1 MNKNKIYVT
10 QTFMP
15 SQEEYNT
22 ILKKSWDKSWITNR
36 GELVQELEKSI
47 KEKFAI
53 PNIIATTNGTLPLQI
68 AIKTLCLTGEIITTP
83 FSYIASTS
91 SIIWEGCTP
100 VFVDIDE
107 ETLNIDASK
116 IEAKITSKTSA
127 ILATHVFGNPCDVIA
142 IEKVA
147 KKYKLKVIYD
157 AAHCFG
163 VDYKGKSIFEYGDI
177 STCSF
182 HATKIFHTGEGGA
195 IFASNTELHDK
206 LFYHHNF
213 GHNGPEN
220 FQGLGINA
228 KMTELQAAMGLA
240 VFPYFDEILAKRKL
254 LYNLYVKLLGNKVK
268 YQKITTDTSYNFAY
282 MPVIF
287 PTHERLLEVVE
298 QLNNN
303 NIYPRRYFN
312 PSLNTIEYINGDSM
326 PISEFISDRI
336 LCLPLYFNLKE
347 DQIVDICSLINNQ

>member
-1 MNKNKIYVT
+1 MNKNKINVT

-68 AIKTLCLTGEIITTP
+68 AIKALCLTGEIITTP

-91 SIIWEGCTP
+91 SIIWEGCAP
-100 VFVDIDE
+100 VFVDIDG
-107 ETLNIDASK
+107 ETLNIDVSK
-116 IEAKITSKTSA
+116 IEVKITSKTSA

-147 KKYKLKVIYD
+147 KKHKLKVIYD

-240 VFPYFDEILAKRKL
+240 VFPYFDEILEKRKL

-268 YQKITTDTSYNFAY
+268 YQKITKDTSYNFAY

-312 PSLNTIEYINGDSM
+312 PSLNTIEYINGGSM

-347 DQIVDICSLINNQ
+347 DQIVDICSLINN